1 MTKKEKN
8 NIRLTKKDFETRTE
22 FDLWLEK
29 CPLEPIDGK
38 TWSFTEREYTNYIQI
53 TLRFRVPKQKKE
65 IYCDN

>member
-1 MTKKEKN
+1 M
-8 NIRLTKKDFETRTE
+8 TKKDFGIRTE

-65 IYCDN
+65 IYCYN

>member
-1 MTKKEKN
+1 M
-8 NIRLTKKDFETRTE
+8 TKKDFGTRTE
-22 FDLWLEK
+22 FDLWLQK

-38 TWSFTEREYTNYIQI
+38 TWSFTEREYADYIQI